1 MYRYRM
7 PELRDAQV
15 IEFFHL
21 AFLQVLQ
28 VRLDQARYVL
38 KGGANLRYF
47 FESVRYSEDID
58 LDSAGIEPWELEEK
72 LDGVLGSQPLAVLL
86 RSGGLAV
93 GGFTKPK
100 QTETTQRWK
109 VALAVPGRDEPV
121 RTKIEFS
128 RRNGDDRNIL
138 ESVPGRVVAPYALR
152 SPSLRHYKAEA
163 AIEQKVEA
171 LAGRSETQARD
182 VFDLDLLL
190 RREPVAAG
198 TVAAALRER
207 AAERALELPY
217 AAFRDQVL
225 PFLDTEVAELYVDV
239 ASWKQIRSFVV
250 EGLLEAA

>member
-1 MYRYRM
+1 M

-28 VRLDQARYVL
+28 VRLDQACYVL
-38 KGGANLRYF
+38 KGGVNLRYF

-58 LDSAGIEPWELEEK
+58 LDAAGIEPWELEET
-72 LDGVLGSQPLAVLL
+72 LDGVLGSRPLAVLL

-93 GGFTKPK
+93 GGVTKPK
-100 QTETTQRWK
+100 QTGTTQRWT
-109 VALAVPGRDEPV
+109 VSLAVSGRPEPV

-128 RRNGDDRNIL
+128 RRSGDGRHIL

-152 SPSLRHYKAEA
+152 SPSLRHYGAEA

-190 RREPVAAG
+190 RRRPIAAG
-198 TVAAALRER
+198 TIDAQTLGR
-207 AAERALELPY
+207 AGERALELPY

-225 PFLDTEVAELYVDV
+225 PFLDTEVAELYDDP
-239 ASWKQIRSFVV
+239 ATWIEMRTYVV
-250 EGLLEAA
+250 ERLLEAT